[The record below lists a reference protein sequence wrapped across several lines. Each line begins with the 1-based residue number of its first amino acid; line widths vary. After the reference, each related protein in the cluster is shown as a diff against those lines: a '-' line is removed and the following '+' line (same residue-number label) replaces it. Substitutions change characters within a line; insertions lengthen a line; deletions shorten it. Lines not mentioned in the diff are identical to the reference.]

1 MHIPYLFLVGSN
13 TLTSTGNMI
22 PQYPGEFD
30 WFAGEDWATTNGP
43 LFVQLVDANGVP
55 VSNSPVTFSVS
66 NNALTLQSAG
76 YGAPP
81 CTPAS
86 STAQVVCNTDSYGM
100 AWFDAVLGPTTG
112 SVDVIV
118 SASNALSNYVQF
130 DIRQPP
136 TIGAGGVVMNGSFT
150 SPVAP
155 GSYVSIFGTGLTD
168 YTDTVTTAT
177 LPLTLDNVTVSADV
191 PSAMISVPA
200 RLVHVTQLNGYDQI
214 DIQLPWELQGQ
225 TSAQMKVTLNEY
237 EPGNV
242 VTVPVAN
249 YAPAFF
255 HATVD
260 ALDLNYNVIGAAN
273 PAARG
278 NYVQLFAHGLG
289 PVNNQ
294 PASGS
299 YVTDASATTTTA
311 VTVKIGGQNAPVIFA
326 GLAPGFPGEYQIN
339 AQVPSGIGTGNQP
352 ISITVGGVTSA
363 ASYGT
368 GASATPVVIPVK

>member
-1 MHIPYLFLVGSN
+1 
-13 TLTSTGNMI
+13 
-22 PQYPGEFD
+22 
-30 WFAGEDWATTNGP
+30 
-43 LFVQLVDANGVP
+43 
-55 VSNSPVTFSVS
+55 
-66 NNALTLQSAG
+66 
-76 YGAPP
+76 
-81 CTPAS
+81 
-86 STAQVVCNTDSYGM
+86 
-100 AWFDAVLGPTTG
+100 
-112 SVDVIV
+112 
-118 SASNALSNYVQF
+118 
-130 DIRQPP
+130 
-136 TIGAGGVVMNGSFT
+136 
-150 SPVAP
+150 
-155 GSYVSIFGTGLTD
+155 
-168 YTDTVTTAT
+168 
-177 LPLTLDNVTVSADV
+177 
-191 PSAMISVPA
+191 
-200 RLVHVTQLNGYDQI
+200 VTQLNGYDQI

-273 PAARG
+273 PAVRG